1 MKVCKCRKKLENR
14 RHAQGNLQWKTL
26 MDMSNFSDLNGTWL
40 LWRLTYIHLSAFRLT
55 QVFRRHLPICTWKVF
70 SKICHIC
77 SSRFIKIYHHQCLW
91 PASHQLWALLS
102 RTETRES
109 TSSSSHCL
117 CSWLSPL
124 SLSSLQLY
132 FPLLYSSPSL
142 FYLPSLFCSSLFS
155 PLLSITYIFLHS
167 LTSELLSELQGLH
180 YPSHSSL
187 CRMLNSDWTDYIL
200 CLSTRLMPT
209 Y

>member
-109 TSSSSHCL
+109 TSSHLTVSAAGYLLFPCLLSNYISPSSIL
-117 CSWLSPL
+117 PLLFSTFPL
-124 SLSSLQLY
+124 SFAL
-132 FPLLYSSPSL
+132 PCSPL
-142 FYLPSLFCSSLFS
+142 FYL
-155 PLLSITYIFLHS
+155 
-167 LTSELLSELQGLH
+167 
-180 YPSHSSL
+180 
-187 CRMLNSDWTDYIL
+187 
-200 CLSTRLMPT
+200 
-209 Y
+209 